1 MKSTKYYAYVIPHT
15 GINGVA
21 DNWDECKK
29 IVSGKSGAKY
39 KGFKT
44 KKEAEG
50 WLEQG
55 AHYPVIRQAHGGE
68 QLIPGGIE
76 RSRTTK
82 KRLASG
88 IYFDAGT
95 GRGQGVEISVTDE
108 KGNNLL
114 ETILAKKY
122 INRHGK
128 HLIQNNV
135 TNNYGELLACKYALK
150 LALREGITRVF
161 GDSNLVVAY
170 WSKGHIK
177 NEVAVETIELARAVA
192 SLRRDFELK
201 GGKIAHISGD
211 DNPADLGFHR

>member
-1 MKSTKYYAYVIPHT
+1 MQAPIYIMKSTTYYAYLIAHT
-15 GINGVA
+15 GIIGVT
-21 DNWDECKK
+21 DNWDDCKQ
-29 IVSGKSGAKY
+29 IVSGKPDAKY

-44 KKEAEG
+44 KKEAQD
-50 WLEQG
+50 WLKDG
-55 AHYPVIRQAHGGE
+55 ADYSI
-68 QLIPGGIE
+68 
-76 RSRTTK
+76 K
-82 KRLASG
+82 KRLAQG

-114 ETILAKKY
+114 DTILPKKY

-128 HLIQNNV
+128 HLIAGNV
-135 TNNYGELLACKYALK
+135 TNNYGELLACKYALM
-150 LALREGITRVF
+150 LALKEQVMRVF
-161 GDSNLVVAY
+161 GDSNLVIAY

-177 NEVAVETIELARAVA
+177 NEVATETIELAHVVA
-192 SLRRDFELK
+192 NLRHEFELK

>member
-1 MKSTKYYAYVIPHT
+1 MIPDMD
-15 GINGVA
+15 ISGVT
-21 DNWDECKK
+21 DNWDDCKK

-44 KKEAEG
+44 KKETED

-55 AHYPVIRQAHGGE
+55 ANYTVSGSTSLAAGGR
-68 QLIPGGIE
+68 
-76 RSRTTK
+76 RSQTAK
-82 KRLASG
+82 NHMAKG

-114 ETILAKKY
+114 GTLLPKKY

-128 HLIQNNV
+128 HLIDNDV
-135 TNNYGELLACKYALK
+135 TNNYGELLACKYALM
-150 LALREGITRVF
+150 LALREGITRVC
-161 GDSNLVVAY
+161 GDSKLVIAY
-170 WSKGHIK
+170 WSRGHIK
-177 NEVAVETIELARAVA
+177 NEVAAETIKLAHQVA
-192 SLRRDFELK
+192 GLRREFELK
-201 GGKIAHISGD
+201 GGKLTRISGD